1 MFMCF
6 KISINKSLAIL
17 ITLLLIFP
25 VSIFYCQ
32 DYSKI
37 VRLSGKIS
45 NPNSD
50 KIFIRGKDLP
60 DGSAVKQFFLISYDF
75 TFGSMNSDYL
85 INLGVI
91 VIDFGFILKFN
102 VCSIIG
108 FGIAYYLLKYFR

>member
-1 MFMCF
+1 MTRR
-6 KISINKSLAIL
+6 SIQLIVFGLCSGSLL
-17 ITLLLIFP
+17 GTL
-25 VSIFYCQ
+25 VG
-32 DYSKI
+32 D
-37 VRLSGKIS
+37 
-45 NPNSD
+45 
-50 KIFIRGKDLP
+50 FIAFLLP
-60 DGSAVKQFFLISYDF
+60 DGSAVKQFFLLSYDL

>member
-17 ITLLLIFP
+17 ITLLLTFP

-50 KIFIRGKDLP
+50 KIFIRGKDFKKVIKVSSEGDYSDTIKVEP
-60 DGSAVKQFFLISYDF
+60 GDYSFYD
-75 TFGSMNSDYL
+75 T
-85 INLGVI
+85 
-91 VIDFGFILKFN
+91 K
-102 VCSIIG
+102 
-108 FGIAYYLLKYFR
+108 